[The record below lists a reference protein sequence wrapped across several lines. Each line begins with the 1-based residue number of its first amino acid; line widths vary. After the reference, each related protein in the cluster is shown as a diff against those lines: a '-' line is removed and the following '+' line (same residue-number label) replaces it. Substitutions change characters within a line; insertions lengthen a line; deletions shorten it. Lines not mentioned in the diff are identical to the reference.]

1 MPGYLKGALF
11 AAVAGFFVW
20 SFLSPGQSDVDLGK
34 VLDRTQHALVNYN
47 TYLKKNGITE
57 VKKEHVGRLTS
68 YVHEVMN
75 VEPVLYQNPI
85 GVKMLKDASFEG
97 FDDSNDN
104 NVKDSDEKKLFRV
117 EIDFEGKRL
126 IASDSQGSG
135 FTGSGLMA
143 GLIGGMLMGRLMGNQ
158 RSAGVKPGSMSSRKV
173 TSRTAYGRS
182 RAASRS
188 ASRARSSARSGGRFG
203 GK

>member
-20 SFLSPGQSDVDLGK
+20 SFLAPGQPNIDLGK
-34 VLDRTQHALVNYN
+34 VLDRTQHALVSYN
-47 TYLKKNGITE
+47 NFLTKNNITE
-57 VKKEHVGRLTS
+57 VKKEHVGKLTG
-68 YVHEVMN
+68 YVHEVIN
-75 VEPVLYQNPI
+75 VAPALHTNPI

-97 FDDSNDN
+97 FDDRNNN
-104 NVKDSDEKKLFRV
+104 NVKDSEDEKLFRV

-126 IASDSQGSG
+126 IASDSQGRG

-143 GLIGGMLMGRLMGNQ
+143 GLVGGMLMGRLMGNQ
-158 RSAGVKPGSMSSRKV
+158 RAAGVRSGSMSSRNV
-173 TSRTAYGRS
+173 TSRASYGRS
-182 RAASRS
+182 RTT
-188 ASRARSSARSGGRFG
+188 SRARSSSRSGGRFG